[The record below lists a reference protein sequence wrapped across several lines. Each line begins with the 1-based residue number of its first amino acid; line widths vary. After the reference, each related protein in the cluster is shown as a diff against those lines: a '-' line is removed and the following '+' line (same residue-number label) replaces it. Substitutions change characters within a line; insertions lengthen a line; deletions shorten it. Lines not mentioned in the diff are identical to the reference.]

1 MASSSRNV
9 SIPVQIDDWIEFIWM
24 AHTVLEWQANGG
36 EQRML
41 VAKLD
46 QEILAGTDQIA
57 EQSKQIHSI
66 IRTSNKHVWRDGEPH
81 LDRAVHSA

>member
-1 MASSSRNV
+1 
-9 SIPVQIDDWIEFIWM
+9 M

-57 EQSKQIHSI
+57 EQSKQIF
-66 IRTSNKHVWRDGEPH
+66 IR
-81 LDRAVHSA
+81 L